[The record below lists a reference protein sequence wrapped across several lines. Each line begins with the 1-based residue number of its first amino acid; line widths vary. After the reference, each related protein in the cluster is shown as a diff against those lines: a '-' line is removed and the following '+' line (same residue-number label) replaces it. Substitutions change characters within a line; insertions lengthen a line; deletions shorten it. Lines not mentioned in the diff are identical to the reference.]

1 MNKKELY
8 HDRAKSLYMRGST
21 FEEISRALPVS
32 RKTLQTWKREGDWK
46 KRRDFRMLPN
56 RRASDILR
64 DRIEEKIQE
73 LDKNITSADVDEIAK
88 MTASIERL
96 ENRTSDMRGAAVE
109 IMEWYAQFLK
119 GKLSAEKLREHSEL
133 VLSFFEYLEEN
144 L

>member
-8 HDRAKSLYMRGST
+8 HDRAKSLYMKGRT
-21 FEEISRALPVS
+21 FKEIELTLPVS
-32 RKTLQTWKREGDWK
+32 RKMLQTWKREGDWE

-73 LDKNITSADVDEIAK
+73 LDKNMMSADVDEIAK
-88 MTASIERL
+88 ITAIIERMESRGGNL
-96 ENRTSDMRGAAVE
+96 MGAAIEVMGE
-109 IMEWYAQFLK
+109 YALFLR
-119 GKLSAEKLREHSEL
+119 GKISQKETARQAEL
-133 VLSFFEYLEEN
+133 VRSFFEHLEEN

>member
-73 LDKNITSADVDEIAK
+73 LDKNMMSADVDEIAK
-88 MTASIERL
+88 ITAIIERMESRGGNL
-96 ENRTSDMRGAAVE
+96 MGAAIEVMGE
-109 IMEWYAQFLK
+109 YALFLK
-119 GKLSAEKLREHSEL
+119 STISAQEMARQAEL
-133 VLSFFEYLEEN
+133 VRSFFEHLDEN